1 MIKKF
6 IKISEEVLH
15 KNPWYEYKHDTFE
28 FPGGTQG
35 DYYYLESPGAAMVV
49 PLLPSGRIVLVR
61 QFRYLQQK
69 TGIEFP
75 GGGIKSS
82 QSPRQTAGVE
92 LKEETGYDADEL
104 ISVGEFEPDNGFVK
118 DRMHVFVAKVS
129 QEDPGATNRDPSE
142 EIEVL
147 ARFPDEIDDMI
158 QSGDIWD
165 GETLA
170 VWAMVRH
177 RFIK

>member
-15 KNPWYEYKHDTFE
+15 KNSWYEYKHDTFE

-75 GGGIKSS
+75 GGGIKSP

-129 QEDPGATNRDPSE
+129 QEDPGATNREPSE

-147 ARFPDEIDDMI
+147 ARFPDEIDNMI